1 MIDND
6 FEKLLEE
13 LQQKIENEEE
23 ATYSKVVI
31 QEYRNPSNFGVI
43 ENPDAVGMVKG
54 SCNDTMKITLR
65 IEKEA
70 IKDVLFWT
78 DGCGA
83 TVACGSMLTK
93 TIKGKSIE
101 DAAAFTDEKLTDML
115 GGLPKEHLHCSKLAV
130 DALQKAILQYRVKND
145 GRSI

>member
-1 MIDND
+1 MVDDD

-13 LQQKIENEEE
+13 LQQKIEYDEE
-23 ATYSKVVI
+23 ATYSKIVLR
-31 QEYRNPSNFGVI
+31 EYRNPGNFGVI
-43 ENPDAVGMVKG
+43 EDPDAVGMVKG

-65 IEKEA
+65 IEKET

-93 TIKGKSIE
+93 TIKGKTIE
-101 DAAAFTDEKLTDML
+101 DAADITNDMLTNML

-130 DALQKAILQYRVKND
+130 DALQKAIMRYHIKKD
-145 GRSI
+145 GGKT